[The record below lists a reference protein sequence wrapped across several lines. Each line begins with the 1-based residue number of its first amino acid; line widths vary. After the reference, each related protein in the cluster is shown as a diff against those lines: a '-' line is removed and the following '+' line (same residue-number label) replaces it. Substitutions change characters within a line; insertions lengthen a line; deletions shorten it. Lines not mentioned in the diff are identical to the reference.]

1 MNASEGT
8 RFRSKGWLVAAL
20 FVALIVLVAALV
32 FIVGSDNSN
41 SHDTTAP
48 TPSTFAR
55 GDTEGGFGTPT
66 TDILGRRVD
75 LPLAAAGQPLSQTV
89 TPVAESDPSWL
100 TAAPAGTTGRGG
112 WQRVYGVSV
121 PFSTSDGPTQIRG
134 GMAAGYARTP
144 RGAALA
150 AVYIT
155 HQLAARPA
163 DPAVV
168 ARVNYSAADLAAY
181 RGKVADGTLPIR
193 QPEAVTRWIVAPDAF
208 QIVSWS
214 PDLVV
219 VKTAS
224 RRAPGTA
231 EQAPTWT
238 SVRYTVVWTRGDWN
252 LLPGTEFTGSQEIA
266 SILGWTPW

>member
-1 MNASEGT
+1 MNTSEST
-8 RFRSKGWLVAAL
+8 RFWSKGRLAAAM
-20 FVALIVLVAALV
+20 FVALIVIVAAV
-32 FIVGSDNSN
+32 AFIVRSDNSD
-41 SHDTTAP
+41 SQDSGTP
-48 TPSTFAR
+48 TPPTIGW
-55 GDTEGGFGTPT
+55 GDTEGGFGPPT

-75 LPLAAAGQPLSQTV
+75 LPLAAAGQPLPQTV
-89 TPVAESDPSWL
+89 APVAESDPAWL
-100 TAAPAGTTGRGG
+100 TAAPAGTTERGG

-168 ARVNYSAADLAAY
+168 ARVNYTPADLADY
-181 RGKVADGTLPIR
+181 HSKVANSTLPIR
-193 QPEAVTRWIVAPDAF
+193 QPENVTRWIVAPDAF
-208 QIVSWS
+208 QIMSWS

-231 EQAPTWT
+231 DQAPTWT

-252 LLPGTEFTGSQEIA
+252 LVPGTGLTGSQEIA